1 MTNRAKLE
9 NVLNMLI
16 KKKYPFV
23 QDVEVV
29 RIIQHFNDLRG
40 DINFYVT
47 KDFIK
52 EHVRYDC
59 YDQME
64 KDDDIFFSL
73 FSFNWC
79 SDEKIDESYI
89 YNLVETTY
97 KMLGLAWSHSINNT
111 NLSLS
116 VVQLP
121 ESNENPS

>member
-1 MTNRAKLE
+1 MTDRAKLE

-47 KDFIK
+47 KDFI
-52 EHVRYDC
+52 
-59 YDQME
+59 

>member
-1 MTNRAKLE
+1 MTDRARLQ
-9 NVLNMLI
+9 NVLNILI

-23 QDVEVV
+23 QEVEVV
-29 RIIQHFNDLRG
+29 RIIQHFNELRG

-47 KDFIK
+47 KEFIK

-64 KDDDIFFSL
+64 KDDDIFFAL

-89 YNLVETTY
+89 YNLVESIY
-97 KMLGLAWSHSINNT
+97 KMLGLAWSNTINHT

-116 VVQLP
+116 VLQSP
-121 ESNENPS
+121 ESNDNPS